1 MADLRVNSTPDAARQ
16 VGNVTPDGDGGQ
28 RSRDEP
34 RDGHE
39 RRRHT
44 GAEELA
50 VALSADGGAAM
61 EAHYE
66 QGPDGEAR
74 IRIVDVERNE
84 TVALLTP
91 EELRELAISTGLPPG
106 MLVQTST

>member
-1 MADLRVNSTPDAARQ
+1 MADIRVNRTADASRQ
-16 VGNVTPDGDGGQ
+16 VGNVTSEGDGGA
-28 RSRDEP
+28 RPRDEP
-34 RDGHE
+34 RGGHE
-39 RRRHT
+39 RRRRT

-50 VALSADGGAAM
+50 VALSTDGGAAM

-66 QGPDGEAR
+66 QGPDGEVH
-74 IRIVDVERNE
+74 IRIVDRERHE

-106 MLVQTST
+106 MLVQMST

>member
-1 MADLRVNSTPDAARQ
+1 MADLRVNSTPDASRQ
-16 VGNVTPDGDGGQ
+16 VGNVTPDGDGGA
-28 RSRDEP
+28 RSHDEP
-34 RDGHE
+34 GDE
-39 RRRHT
+39 REPRPRA

-50 VALSADGGAAM
+50 VALSTDGGAAM

-66 QGPDGEAR
+66 RGADGEVR
-74 IRIVDVERNE
+74 IRIVDGERHE

>member
-1 MADLRVNSTPDAARQ
+1 MADLRVDSTPDALRQ
-16 VGNVTPDGDGGQ
+16 VGNVTSEGDGGG

-34 RDGHE
+34 QDGHE
-39 RRRHT
+39 RRRRT

-50 VALSADGGAAM
+50 VALSTDGGAAM
-61 EAHYE
+61 EARYE
-66 QGPDGEAR
+66 QDADGEVH
-74 IRIVDVERNE
+74 IRIVDVERDE

>member
-1 MADLRVNSTPDAARQ
+1 MADIRVSSTPDASRE
-16 VGNVTPDGDGGQ
+16 VGNVTSEGDGGG
-28 RSRDEP
+28 RSRGEP
-34 RDGHE
+34 RGEHE
-39 RRRHT
+39 RQPRT

-50 VALSADGGAAM
+50 VALSTDGGAAM
-61 EAHYE
+61 EAHYA
-66 QGPDGEAR
+66 QGPDGEVR
-74 IRIVDVERNE
+74 IRIVDGERHE